1 MIRKMQQEHHM
12 KNPASPPRRQ
22 RRAFTLIEML
32 VVIAIIAVLAAMIL
46 PAIAMA
52 KQKAKVK
59 KAQLE
64 IAQLVQ
70 AINSYYNTY
79 SRYPVSTNVMLY
91 SLTAGKQNTPDD
103 YTYGGTFFTPG
114 GAMFTI
120 PGNINPM
127 FLRTNDEV
135 IAILMDLT
143 TYTNGTPTV
152 NWNHVKNTQQIKFL
166 NAVMVSDPTLPGVG
180 PDLIYRD
187 PWGNPYIISM
197 DLNYDDKCM
206 DAVYRL
212 QKVSQLSGAS
222 GYNGL
227 FNSTD
232 PINAIGDNFAFNG
245 GVMVWSLG
253 PDKNVTPTRINAV
266 NAITAPN
273 KDNVLSWT
281 Q

>member
-1 MIRKMQQEHHM
+1 
-12 KNPASPPRRQ
+12 
-22 RRAFTLIEML
+22 ML

-46 PAIAMA
+46 PAVAMA

-70 AINSYYNTY
+70 AINAYYNTY
-79 SRYPVSTNVMLY
+79 SRYPVSTNVMQY
-91 SLTAGKQNTPDD
+91 SLIASPLGTPDD
-103 YTYGGTFFTPG
+103 YTYGGTFTPPNG
-114 GAMFTI
+114 STFTI
-120 PGNINPM
+120 PPNPRS
-127 FLRTNDEV
+127 LQAPYLQTNDEV

-143 TYTNGTPTV
+143 TYPINGAQTV

-166 NAVMVSDPTLPGVG
+166 NAFMASDTNTPGVG
-180 PDLIYRD
+180 PDLVYRD
-187 PWGNPYIISM
+187 PWLNPYIISM

-206 DAVYRL
+206 DAVYRK
-212 QKVSQLSGAS
+212 QIVSQVPGSGNGA

-227 FNSTD
+227 YNSTD
-232 PINAIGDNFAFNG
+232 NKGDGDNYSFNG

-253 PDKNVTPTRINAV
+253 PDMNASV
-266 NAITAPN
+266 AKGATAITAPN